1 MDNMLIQTSTNVN
14 SILTITLNRPQAMNA
29 LNTAMRDALIAIL
42 QSTQRNDAVRAAVI
56 TGAGERAFSSGQDLE
71 EASAFSQDDVAVW
84 LQHQRLMFQSL
95 REFEKPIV
103 AAFNGVAAGAGFQIG
118 LLCDLRIGYAEM
130 RIGQPEVRAGLAS
143 VIGSYLM
150 SEFLPHGKNVE
161 LSLSGKLIT
170 GSEAHGLGLL
180 TQLVP
185 RDEVLNKAAAA
196 ANELAAQP
204 QLAVALTKRRFRE
217 VTQANFDAAI
227 EAAIQANKI
236 AYGTGLPQNKMREF
250 LKQRSKT

>member
-1 MDNMLIQTSTNVN
+1 
-14 SILTITLNRPQAMNA
+14 
-29 LNTAMRDALIAIL
+29 
-42 QSTQRNDAVRAAVI
+42 
-56 TGAGERAFSSGQDLE
+56 
-71 EASAFSQDDVAVW
+71 
-84 LQHQRLMFQSL
+84 
-95 REFEKPIV
+95 
-103 AAFNGVAAGAGFQIG
+103 
-118 LLCDLRIGYAEM
+118 
-130 RIGQPEVRAGLAS
+130 
-143 VIGSYLM
+143 M

-185 RDEVLNKAAAA
+185 RDEVLNKAVAV

-236 AYGTGLPQNKMREF
+236 AYGTGLPQEKMREF